1 MEKAESYA
9 NKEESQGET
18 WFIPQVLQ
26 NASEFVVPITCE
38 VSDDMAKTKPKPKQN
53 KTNKQ
58 KNPTAK
64 TPSPI

>member
-18 WFIPQVLQ
+18 WFTPQVLK

-53 KTNKQ
+53 KTNKK